1 MPRRDAHAQA
11 TDAGAG
17 GAGQQDGADRLGPDV
32 QGRHLP
38 VSGRSGVSRLVGRE
52 DVRAEE
58 GKELLGAT
66 VVRRHR
72 DTQCATE
79 CLRALG
85 FDLDPTCEHHTGPR
99 HDDGRN
105 RGQTHVSTR

>member
-1 MPRRDAHAQA
+1 MGLMPRRDAHAQA

-66 VVRRHR
+66 DAAR
-72 DTQCATE
+72 Q
-79 CLRALG
+79 ALG
-85 FDLDPTCEHHTGPR
+85 SASWSLHGYVGDTLSIVARWFARRVLMYA
-99 HDDGRN
+99 
-105 RGQTHVSTR
+105 